1 MVRSFPSQRAGGV
14 AGEPRFPANFFYVYI
29 NIEMQKE
36 VFISE
41 HLDAYRNDE
50 KIVKALEGRVLLN
63 HDEFV
68 RWYSPPKIK
77 MSARLLT
84 KGINRQP
91 SLEKVETVSSAI
103 LELMAESVCEKKI
116 GREYGI
122 SAIQRLKN
130 SQFDILVL
138 VESNYQS
145 IKAAE
150 GRTKTKTAANKKL
163 NSVLGFII
171 VEKGECKR
179 LPYAYSVNLICVRS
193 IKEKPK
199 GALLLGAYLYCI
211 KKIGQRYGLLE
222 LAGGYKNAAG
232 FFAYS
237 KMGFI
242 KNTSLFD
249 AQCFTDLHNLPM
261 SIDIA
266 EYKYTDFVDYASGH
280 RKFTNFRDDTGFL
293 DIIPEKGN
301 EKQHRLQ
308 IEIARHCNLLYQ
320 MPYIYD
326 GKFSF
331 ESKVDENTL
340 YEIFEVYDDP
350 SLDDCIDYL
359 YESIEDLIRRFH
371 ESKYDFKP
379 PEPEVEPPQY
389 SKSKTKTL
397 KQKLAK
403 YKSLSKRSKTEKK
416 SVSRRQRGPDNVL
429 VKF

>member
-1 MVRSFPSQRAGGV
+1 
-14 AGEPRFPANFFYVYI
+14 
-29 NIEMQKE
+29 MQKE
-36 VFISE
+36 IFINE

-50 KIVKALEGRVLLN
+50 KIVRALDGRILLN

-68 RWYSPPKIK
+68 KWYSPPKIK

-91 SLEKVETVSSAI
+91 SLEKVETVSSVV

-122 SAIQRLKN
+122 SAINRLKK
-130 SQFDILVL
+130 SHFDILVL

-150 GRTKTKTAANKKL
+150 GHTKTKTASNKKI

-179 LPYAYSVNLICVRS
+179 LPNAYSVNLICVRS
-193 IKEKPK
+193 IKEKAK
-199 GALLLGAYLYCI
+199 GSILLGAYLYCI
-211 KKIGQRYGLLE
+211 KKFGQRYGLLE

-249 AQCFTDLHNLPM
+249 NRCFTDYGNLPM

-266 EYKYTDFVDYASGH
+266 EYRYTDFIDYASGH

-293 DIIPEKGN
+293 DIVPEKGN
-301 EKQHRLQ
+301 RAQEHLQ
-308 IEIARHCNLLYQ
+308 MEIARYCNFIYQ
-320 MPYIYD
+320 MPFIYD
-326 GKFSF
+326 GHLQLKS
-331 ESKVDENTL
+331 EDDKNLMLDI
-340 YEIFEVYDDP
+340 YDAYDDP
-350 SLDDCIDYL
+350 SLDDCLDYL
-359 YESIEDLIRRFH
+359 YESIEELSRNFH
-371 ESKYDFKP
+371 ESKYQFY
-379 PEPEVEPPQY
+379 E
-389 SKSKTKTL
+389 TL
-397 KQKLAK
+397 KYYKMFEILKLIVPMF
-403 YKSLSKRSKTEKK
+403 YFIE
-416 SVSRRQRGPDNVL
+416 
-429 VKF
+429 

>member
-1 MVRSFPSQRAGGV
+1 MK
-14 AGEPRFPANFFYVYI
+14 
-29 NIEMQKE
+29 KE
-36 VFISE
+36 VFINE

-50 KIVKALEGRVLLN
+50 KIVRALEGRVLLN

-68 RWYSPPKIK
+68 KWYSPPKIK
-77 MSARLLT
+77 MSERIAT

-91 SLEKVETVSSAI
+91 SLEKVETVSNAI

-122 SAIQRLKN
+122 NAVRRLKN

-163 NSVLGFII
+163 HSVLGFII

-179 LPYAYSVNLICVRS
+179 LPNAYSVNLICVRS
-193 IKEKPK
+193 EIKSKEKPK

-211 KKIGQRYGLLE
+211 KKIGQRHGLLE
-222 LAGGYKNAAG
+222 LAGGYKNVAG

-242 KNTSLFD
+242 KNTTLFD

-331 ESKVDENTL
+331 ESTAEEKVV
-340 YEIFEVYDDP
+340 YEIFKVYDDP
-350 SLDDCIDYL
+350 SIDDCIDFI
-359 YESIEDLIRRFH
+359 YESIEDLIRKFH
-371 ESKYDFKP
+371 ESKYDVVP
-379 PEPEVEPPQY
+379 DEPEIEPQINK
-389 SKSKTKTL
+389 SKSKTL

-403 YKSLSKRSKTEKK
+403 YKSVSKHSKTEKK
-416 SVSRRQRGPDNVL
+416 SNSTSTRRQRGPDNVL

>member
-1 MVRSFPSQRAGGV
+1 
-14 AGEPRFPANFFYVYI
+14 
-29 NIEMQKE
+29 MQKE
-36 VFISE
+36 VFINE
-41 HLDAYRNDE
+41 HLDGYRNDE

-68 RWYSPPKIK
+68 KWYSPPKIK
-77 MSARLLT
+77 MSERIAT

-91 SLEKVETVSSAI
+91 SLEKVETVSNAI

-122 SAIQRLKN
+122 NAVRRLKN

-179 LPYAYSVNLICVRS
+179 LPNAYSVNLICVRS

-199 GALLLGAYLYCI
+199 GAVLLGAYLYCI

-242 KNTSLFD
+242 KNTTLFD
-249 AQCFTDLHNLPM
+249 AQCFTDIHNLPM

-266 EYKYTDFVDYASGH
+266 EYRYTDFIDYASGH

-301 EKQHRLQ
+301 QEQHRLQ
-308 IEIARHCNLLYQ
+308 IEIARYCNLLYQ

-331 ESKVDENTL
+331 ESAVDEKTVFEI
-340 YEIFEVYDDP
+340 YEAYDNP
-350 SLDDCIDYL
+350 SLDDCIDYI
-359 YESIEDLIRRFH
+359 YESIEDLSRRFH
-371 ESKYDFKP
+371 ESKYDLEP
-379 PEPEVEPPQY
+379 PEPEVEPAPY

-403 YKSLSKRSKTEKK
+403 YKNRSNIEKK
-416 SVSRRQRGPDNVL
+416 SVSKSSTRRQRGPDNVL
-429 VKF
+429 VKH

>member
-1 MVRSFPSQRAGGV
+1 
-14 AGEPRFPANFFYVYI
+14 
-29 NIEMQKE
+29 MQKE
-36 VFISE
+36 VFINE
-41 HLDAYRNDE
+41 HLDAYRNDD
-50 KIVKALEGRVLLN
+50 KIKKALGGRILLN

-68 RWYSPPKIK
+68 KWYSPPKIK
-77 MSARLLT
+77 MSERIATR
-84 KGINRQP
+84 GINRQP
-91 SLEKVETVSSAI
+91 SVEKVETVSNAI

-122 SAIQRLKN
+122 NAVRRLKN

-163 NSVLGFII
+163 HSVLGFII

-179 LPYAYSVNLICVRS
+179 LPNAYSVNLICVRS
-193 IKEKPK
+193 EIKSKEKPK

-211 KKIGQRYGLLE
+211 KKIGQRHGLLE
-222 LAGGYKNAAG
+222 LAGGYKNVAG

-237 KMGFI
+237 KMGFV
-242 KNTSLFD
+242 KNTTLFD
-249 AQCFTDLHNLPM
+249 ARCFTDIGNLPM

-266 EYKYTDFVDYASGH
+266 EYKYTDFIDYASGH

-293 DIIPEKGN
+293 DIVPEKGN
-301 EKQHRLQ
+301 QAQQNMQ
-308 IEIARHCNLLYQ
+308 IEIARYCNLIYQ
-320 MPYIYD
+320 MPFIYAGHYRLESTKDQDIVNDIYD
-326 GKFSF
+326 A
-331 ESKVDENTL
+331 
-340 YEIFEVYDDP
+340 YDDP

-359 YESIEDLIRRFH
+359 YESIEDLSRNFH
-371 ESKYDFKP
+371 ESKYDLEP
-379 PEPEVEPPQY
+379 PEPEVEPPQINK
-389 SKSKTKTL
+389 SKSKTL

-403 YKSLSKRSKTEKK
+403 YKSVSRHSKTEKK
-416 SVSRRQRGPDNVL
+416 STSTSTRRQRGPDNVL